1 MMRMRR
7 TVSGHPTKAARAV
20 RLTSLMSV
28 FTVVISPPI
37 VSGRRDA

>member
-20 RLTSLMSV
+20 RLTSLMSIFNV
-28 FTVVISPPI
+28 DFTSDRAL
-37 VSGRRDA
+37 GRRDA